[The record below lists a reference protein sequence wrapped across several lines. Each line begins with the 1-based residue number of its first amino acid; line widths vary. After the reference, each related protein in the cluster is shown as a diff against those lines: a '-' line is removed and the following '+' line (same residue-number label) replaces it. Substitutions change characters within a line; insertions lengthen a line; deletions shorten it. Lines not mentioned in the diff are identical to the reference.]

1 MKFFTNKPTFNYEKA
16 YPKHSCELQIY
27 VANFKHLMFE
37 TSSHVKALTHFIIKL
52 MLMIRLLTFPMEIL
66 SI

>member
-16 YPKHSCELQIY
+16 YPKHSAELQIY
-27 VANFKHLMFE
+27 VADFRHLMSK
-37 TSSHVKALTHFIIKL
+37 TSSHVKALTHFIITL
-52 MLMIRLLTFPMEIL
+52 MLMIRLLTFPMEII